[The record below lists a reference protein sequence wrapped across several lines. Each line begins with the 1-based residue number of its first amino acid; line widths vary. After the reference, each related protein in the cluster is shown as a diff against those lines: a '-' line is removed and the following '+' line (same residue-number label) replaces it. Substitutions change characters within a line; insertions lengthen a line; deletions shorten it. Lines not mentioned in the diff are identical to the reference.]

1 MKQVMTVLLNVAVH
15 VRLIVKQSFTT
26 LCMFIETD
34 SYNECMTDYHSCTS
48 EQLCQ
53 YPEGGPHT
61 CYCKPGYR
69 MIPSGGCVAASRI
82 PPQCKIVSGSS
93 FLKNSRGN
101 PLIPY
106 ERGYICTC
114 GEKQALIDAGY
125 STRNSTTGEEA
136 AARVVSRNDKYMCYC
151 LRATVGPYAFHYR
164 ICFFFKNN
172 FNLVSFELMTSLTG
186 L

>member
-69 MIPSGGCVAASRI
+69 MIPSGGCDKCEVHLPDIGKVVLKYNYDNRSYIRCRNLF
-82 PPQCKIVSGSS
+82 PQT
-93 FLKNSRGN
+93 
-101 PLIPY
+101 
-106 ERGYICTC
+106 YIT
-114 GEKQALIDAGY
+114 L
-125 STRNSTTGEEA
+125 
-136 AARVVSRNDKYMCYC
+136 
-151 LRATVGPYAFHYR
+151 
-164 ICFFFKNN
+164 
-172 FNLVSFELMTSLTG
+172 
-186 L
+186 